1 MNGQQA
7 FGDIQTSP
15 GTDIW
20 RLTRS
25 KNPPGDGR
33 NRVIRLPEGTYKGP
47 LGFRVYTHSLKISA
61 PGTCNHQD
69 MDISGRQSPQR
80 AVWKCTRPFGASYTT
95 ADRRPRTDMS
105 PSASKLKKKPKARL
119 SRGGPG
125 PDRSEAGAH
134 SQRVE
139 PANLPARLEDRG
151 KADPPTGEYQGV

>member
-1 MNGQQA
+1 M
-7 FGDIQTSP
+7 
-15 GTDIW
+15 
-20 RLTRS
+20 
-25 KNPPGDGR
+25 
-33 NRVIRLPEGTYKGP
+33 IRLAEGTANKGP
-47 LGFRVYTHSLKISA
+47 LGFRVYTHSLEIPPQHTQP
-61 PGTCNHQD
+61 PGYGYKWASITAACRLEVHE
-69 MDISGRQSPQR
+69 
-80 AVWKCTRPFGASYTT
+80 ATFKTSYTT

-151 KADPPTGEYQGV
+151 KADPPTGEYQGVQATLIYLTVL